1 METTKLSKEIFY
13 YNEPI
18 GFGSFSIIYRGK
30 RFNSSRNLA
39 VKRITKI
46 IDKKYFKREIMLMKS
61 FSHPNILKLYDFVKN
76 DKGLFLILEYCE
88 SGDLSQYI
96 KNKIYTYD
104 DKYFY
109 EIFNGLEYLFK
120 NNILHRDIKPQNILI
135 TDNTIKISDFG
146 FAKTFE
152 KNELITTVCGSP
164 LYMAPEIIQNKQYN
178 HKSDIW
184 SLGVIIFELFTKK
197 HPYYTTSKKNLIK
210 NIKSGIKI
218 NYNFINDQ
226 KLVKLLKEILNDNPE
241 KRISW
246 EELFIEFHNYKDNKR
261 KMSFEQDLLF
271 DMDLDF
277 DYDKNITNSV
287 VFKKNK
293 QNDLSTS
300 LNLNEFNDI
309 KNYEDCKIISRSAPN
324 HLGKSYLKNYI
335 INKKAQNKNIDIPIL
350 AKTPPIN
357 NNSLLG
363 SLSKSIKSYL
373 NFSQ

>member
-152 KNELITTVCGSP
+152 KNELITTICGSP
-164 LYMAPEIIQNKQYN
+164 LYMAPEIIQDKQYN

-197 HPYYTTSKKNLIK
+197 HPYYTTSKKN
-210 NIKSGIKI
+210 
-218 NYNFINDQ
+218 
-226 KLVKLLKEILNDNPE
+226 
-241 KRISW
+241 
-246 EELFIEFHNYKDNKR
+246 
-261 KMSFEQDLLF
+261 
-271 DMDLDF
+271 
-277 DYDKNITNSV
+277 
-287 VFKKNK
+287 
-293 QNDLSTS
+293 
-300 LNLNEFNDI
+300 
-309 KNYEDCKIISRSAPN
+309 
-324 HLGKSYLKNYI
+324 
-335 INKKAQNKNIDIPIL
+335 
-350 AKTPPIN
+350 
-357 NNSLLG
+357 
-363 SLSKSIKSYL
+363 
-373 NFSQ
+373 

>member
-46 IDKKYFKREIMLMKS
+46 IDKKYFNREIKLMKS
-61 FSHPNILKLYDFVKN
+61 FSHPNILKLYDFVKK

-109 EIFNGLEYLFK
+109 EIFNGLEYLFN

-152 KNELITTVCGSP
+152 KNELISTVCGSP
-164 LYMAPEIIQNKQYN
+164 LYMAPEIIKNKQYN

-197 HPYYTTSKKNLIK
+197 HPYYTTSKKKLITNIK
-210 NIKSGIKI
+210 NGIKI
-218 NYNFINDQ
+218 NYTFINDD
-226 KLVKLLKEILNDNPE
+226 KLINLLKKILNENPE

-246 EELFIEFHNYKDNKR
+246 DNLFNEFHNYKDKKR

-277 DYDKNITNSV
+277 DYNKNITNSV

-300 LNLNEFNDI
+300 LNLNEFNEI

-324 HLGKSYLKNYI
+324 KLGRSYLKNYI
-335 INKKAQNKNIDIPIL
+335 INKKSQNKNNDMPIL

-357 NNSLLG
+357 NSGIFG

-373 NFSQ
+373 NF